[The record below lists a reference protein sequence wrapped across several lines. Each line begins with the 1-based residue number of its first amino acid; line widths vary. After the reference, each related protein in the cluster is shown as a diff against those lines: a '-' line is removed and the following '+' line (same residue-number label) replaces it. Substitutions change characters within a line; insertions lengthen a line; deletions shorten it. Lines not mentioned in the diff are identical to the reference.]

1 VKLIIKVLI
10 ISLII
15 LLLGYLIGN
24 TTTVRAED
32 RVKTLQSEIIRLSTK
47 YKVDSKLVSKII
59 KCESSMYS
67 SAINENIGKDGK
79 VWSRDYGLMQV
90 NDYYHEADMKKLG
103 LDIYNGYDSLE
114 YGIILLANK
123 GTKPWSASKF
133 CWNK

>member
-1 VKLIIKVLI
+1 MKLIIKVLI

-47 YKVDSKLVSKII
+47 YKVDSKIASKII
-59 KCESSMYS
+59 FCESSNLPDAKRINDNETIDYS
-67 SAINENIGKDGK
+67 YWQINNHYWQKDM
-79 VWSRDYGLMQV
+79 L
-90 NDYYHEADMKKLG
+90 KLG
-103 LDIYNGYDSLE
+103 LDITNPEDNLE
-114 YGIILLANK
+114 AGFYLYSQYGNK
-123 GTKPWSASKF
+123 LWNWSSK